1 MGSVYVLRL
10 TWYVHRPFQA
20 VMRSKYQ
27 YPGDIG
33 PESTR
38 KHTQLQH
45 STHNVFRTVKFQNC
59 IIIATHYF
67 VLLWYIVMPMNYLVK
82 FFTFRS
88 DLVESEG
95 GRERSE

>member
-1 MGSVYVLRL
+1 MGSVYVLSL

-20 VMRSKYQ
+20 VMSKYQ

-45 STHNVFRTVKFQNC
+45 STHNVFRTIKFQNC

-67 VLLWYIVMPMNYLVK
+67 VLLWYIVMPMNYLV
-82 FFTFRS
+82 
-88 DLVESEG
+88 ESE
-95 GRERSE
+95 